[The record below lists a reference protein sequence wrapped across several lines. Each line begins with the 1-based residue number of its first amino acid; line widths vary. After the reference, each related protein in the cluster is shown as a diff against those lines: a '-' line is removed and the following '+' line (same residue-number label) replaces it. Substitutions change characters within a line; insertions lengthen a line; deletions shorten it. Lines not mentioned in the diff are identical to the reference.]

1 MVELSVGVLQM
12 NVRQKSAEAIRLLS
26 IIYRMANPCADPWQ
40 MQVVLDALLEEP
52 NKGEAGLQFTVLLI
66 TGLLQFME
74 INVVGELA
82 LVEVEKVLG

>member
-1 MVELSVGVLQM
+1 
-12 NVRQKSAEAIRLLS
+12 
-26 IIYRMANPCADPWQ
+26 